1 MLIEMDH
8 LGLFGFEVCQTIS
21 GGPLELVGDLGQN
34 FGETMRTLAT
44 AKHLGSEAL
53 MLGMMRNHGFFSGVS
68 WGFHHYPPAK
78 PKSTILLRVLV
89 CNNLHLQPALP
100 AGFRPIE

>member
-21 GGPLELVGDLGQN
+21 GGPLELMGDLGQN

-44 AKHLGSEAL
+44 AKHLGSEVP
-53 MLGMMRNHGFFSGVS
+53 MLGMMRNHGFFPGYHGVS
-68 WGFHHYPPAK
+68 
-78 PKSTILLRVLV
+78 TII
-89 CNNLHLQPALP
+89 HLSNPILP
-100 AGFRPIE
+100 YCYAC